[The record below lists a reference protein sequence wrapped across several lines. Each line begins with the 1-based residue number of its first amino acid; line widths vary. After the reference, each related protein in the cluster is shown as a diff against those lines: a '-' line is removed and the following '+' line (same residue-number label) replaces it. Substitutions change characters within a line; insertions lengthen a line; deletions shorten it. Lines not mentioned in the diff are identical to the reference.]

1 MDDTRNQ
8 NWKGFAIETSAIA
21 VRHCVLPQGSGRY
34 MAIVRIRRGEQTVED
49 WHLPCVAQRWA
60 SAEDA
65 HRETVEYA
73 IRAIDAGRFAGTE
86 SFAETRRPESFG

>member
-1 MDDTRNQ
+1 
-8 NWKGFAIETSAIA
+8 
-21 VRHCVLPQGSGRY
+21 

-86 SFAETRRPESFG
+86 SFAETRRPESSG